1 VIQFLKLE
9 LTNFAI
15 YPKAAFSFSVDPAK
29 PLTVIRGE
37 NESGKTTLMRAF
49 LWVLFGA
56 EGIQESSGIAY
67 ALRPVWAPKG
77 EAVETKVLLSF
88 RQSRG
93 GKSVAFNLMRRLTTT
108 DGATTR
114 LDGDKV
120 ILSRQDPDGSFRPLS
135 EAGIETLHGIIRP
148 EMRDFYFIDA
158 DKAVDFVGGSE
169 GNHSDQLMRR
179 MIGKSI
185 RALLAVDEL
194 RAAADRVESLRG
206 GYIKEIAACN
216 KGAAGTNHQQE
227 LQRVDAAI
235 ERIRADLPRA
245 KEAFDAAA
253 EVHRQS
259 DEQFSSMIMKLERAS
274 KRSGELKKYRDDR
287 DKLNIQRK
295 QLIHQLGECVPGPG
309 LAAAL
314 VSKSVK
320 SVVERLEPM
329 KEKGHIP
336 PHELDVIPR
345 LLQRGKCLCG
355 TEIAEGTREADA
367 LVVLLEKARKTES
380 GARFLDGVL
389 NLATAHRRAGNAAV
403 RDDRITTLRRELAE
417 LDPHV
422 SELTRAIESL
432 ESEIAVEGGQQ
443 AAASEIRRDVN
454 EKLAQ
459 RDTLRDTW
467 QRMQS
472 ELERYETERR
482 SLQETIRAA
491 AGKSAQVRGLQAAAR
506 VAEIVRSVL
515 KSAYEHIERDQVQ
528 DVSQSMTDLFS
539 QMIGRTDDG
548 LVSDVGLRAL
558 GSSASMPEYELYA
571 RYQNAD
577 KPLKL
582 INGASR
588 RALSV
593 AFVLALA
600 EQTGTR
606 VPLVTDSLLHS
617 TSGEVRRRLVEFLA
631 SGERVGQPIMFGT
644 RADFQSAEVRSVL
657 AANAGATF
665 TLTAQSHVGKDVVR
679 ADPSRLQAK
688 QVSVCNCGPADYCAV
703 CERAGD
709 ASSSDLKR
717 VPA

>member
-1 VIQFLKLE
+1 MIQFLKLE

-15 YPKAAFSFSVDPAK
+15 YPRATLSFSVDPAK
-29 PLTVIRGE
+29 PLTIIRGE

-56 EGIQESSGIAY
+56 DGIQETTGSAY
-67 ALRPVWAPKG
+67 ALRPVWALNG
-77 EAVETKVLLSF
+77 DAVETKVLLSF
-88 RQSRG
+88 RQSKG
-93 GKSVAFNLMRRLTTT
+93 GKSVAFNLMRRLTTF
-108 DGATTR
+108 DAGTR

-120 ILSRQDPDGSFRPLS
+120 ILSRQDPDGGFRPMT
-135 EAGIETLHGIIRP
+135 EAGVETLHSIIRP

-169 GNHSDQLMRR
+169 GNHSDQLMRK

-216 KGAAGTNHQQE
+216 KGTAGTNHQQE

-235 ERIRADLPRA
+235 EQIRAELPKA

-259 DEQFSSMIMKLERAS
+259 DEKFSSMIMKLERAS

-287 DKLNIQRK
+287 DRLNIQRK

-314 VSKSVK
+314 VSKSLK
-320 SVVERLEPM
+320 GVVERLEPM

-345 LLQRGKCLCG
+345 LIQRGRCLCG
-355 TEIAEGTREADA
+355 TEIAEGTREAEA
-367 LVVLLEKARKTES
+367 LATLLEKARKTES

-389 NLATAHRRAGNAAV
+389 NLATAHRRAGNAAM
-403 RDDRITTLRRELAE
+403 RDDRITSLRRELAA

-422 SELTRAIESL
+422 SELTGAIEKL
-432 ESEIAVEGGQQ
+432 ESEITAEGGQQ
-443 AAASEIRRDVN
+443 AAASEIRRDVSD
-454 EKLAQ
+454 KLAQ

-491 AGKSAQVRGLQAAAR
+491 AGKSAQVRGLQASAR

-515 KSAYEHIERDQVQ
+515 KSAYEHIERDQVE
-528 DVSQSMTDLFS
+528 DVSQSMTGLFS

-558 GSSASMPEYELYA
+558 GSSSSMPEYELYA

-600 EQTGTR
+600 EQTGSR

-644 RADFQSAEVRSVL
+644 RADFQSPEVRSVL
-657 AANAGATF
+657 ATNAGATF

-688 QVSVCNCGPADYCAV
+688 QVSVCSCGPSEYCAV
-703 CERAGD
+703 CERTGD
-709 ASSSDLKR
+709 ANSSDLKR
-717 VPA
+717 VRA

>member
-15 YPKAAFSFSVDPAK
+15 YPRATLSFSVDPAK
-29 PLTVIRGE
+29 PLTIIRGE

-56 EGIQESSGIAY
+56 DGIQETTGSAY
-67 ALRPVWAPKG
+67 ALRPVWALNG
-77 EAVETKVLLSF
+77 DAVETKVLLSF
-88 RQSRG
+88 RQSKG
-93 GKSVAFNLMRRLTTT
+93 GKSVAFNLMRRLTTF
-108 DGATTR
+108 DAGTR

-120 ILSRQDPDGSFRPLS
+120 ILSRQDPDGGFRPMT
-135 EAGIETLHGIIRP
+135 EAGVETLHSIIRP

-169 GNHSDQLMRR
+169 GNHSDQLMRK

-216 KGAAGTNHQQE
+216 KGTAGTNHQQE

-235 ERIRADLPRA
+235 EQIRAELPKA

-259 DEQFSSMIMKLERAS
+259 DEKFSSMIMKLERAS

-287 DKLNIQRK
+287 DRLNIQRK

-314 VSKSVK
+314 VSKSLK
-320 SVVERLEPM
+320 GVVERLEPM

-345 LLQRGKCLCG
+345 LIQRGRCLCG
-355 TEIAEGTREADA
+355 TEIAEGTREAEA
-367 LVVLLEKARKTES
+367 LATLLEKARKTES

-389 NLATAHRRAGNAAV
+389 NLATAHRRAGNAAM
-403 RDDRITTLRRELAE
+403 RDDRITSLRRELAA

-422 SELTRAIESL
+422 SELTGAIEKL
-432 ESEIAVEGGQQ
+432 ESEITAEGGQQ
-443 AAASEIRRDVN
+443 AAASEIRRDVSD
-454 EKLAQ
+454 KLAQ

-491 AGKSAQVRGLQAAAR
+491 AGKSAQVRGLQASAR

-515 KSAYEHIERDQVQ
+515 KSAYEHIERDQVE
-528 DVSQSMTDLFS
+528 DVSQSMTGLFS

-558 GSSASMPEYELYA
+558 GSSSSMPEYELYA

-600 EQTGTR
+600 EQTGSR

-644 RADFQSAEVRSVL
+644 RADFQSPEVRSVL
-657 AANAGATF
+657 ATNAGATF

-688 QVSVCNCGPADYCAV
+688 QVSVCSCGPSEYCAV
-703 CERAGD
+703 CERTGD
-709 ASSSDLKR
+709 ANSSDLKR
-717 VPA
+717 VRA